1 MTTKRLSIPVTGMTC
16 TNCANTIT
24 RTLKRQEGVV
34 EANVNYA
41 NERAEIIYDPAML
54 KPLDLMQ
61 SIEAV
66 GYGVPEATVD
76 LPIAGMTCANCAM
89 TIERTLKRMDGVL
102 EATASYA
109 SESAHVRYLPTVVT
123 RSDMARRIDEIGY
136 KVIEPEAGA
145 AELDEDAEVRAR
157 NAELNDRKRRLI
169 VGIVLSS
176 IIMVLSMGHDFGLW
190 PHIPGYGWILLI
202 LTIPVQ
208 FWVGW
213 PFLSSAWKAAVKAH
227 TANMDTLV
235 TLGSLAAFSYSLVVL
250 VLGLDA
256 HLYFESA
263 AVIITLIM
271 VGKYLEARAKT
282 QAGDAIRKLL
292 SLQAKTARVIRAGSV
307 GDRPQQENGAG
318 SVADRPQQG
327 NGTGS
332 VADRPQQGNG
342 AGSVGDRPQQGIDEE
357 EIELPIDQVQVNDIV
372 IVRPGEKIPVDGIV
386 ISGQSAVDESLV
398 TGESL
403 PVDKG
408 PGDEVIGATLN
419 KSGSFRLRA
428 TKVGR
433 DSALAQIV
441 RMVQEAQGSR
451 APIQR
456 LVDRVAA
463 VFVPAVIGLAIVVF
477 LAWYFIGG
485 ADFTTAMLFAVSVLL
500 ISCPCA
506 LGLATPTAVMAG
518 AGVGA
523 ENGILIKDA
532 QALETAA
539 RLSTVVLDK
548 TGTITQGRPRVTD
561 VVIGERLAVNGE
573 RLTVNGERLTVNG
586 ERLAENGERLAENGE
601 RLVFTGHLLQL
612 AASAESVSE
621 HPLGQAIVDAAK
633 EQGLA
638 LSQPQAFQAVAG
650 GGIIAAVDGYEVM
663 VGTARLLVERGVALN
678 DLEREV
684 ARLQGEAK
692 TAMLVAING
701 QALGVIAVAD
711 TVKPTSRAAIDQ
723 LHTLGVRV
731 AMLTGDNRRT
741 AEAIAQ
747 QVGVDQILAE
757 VLPGEKAEEVKRL
770 QSAGAAAA
778 VAETVADHALV
789 AMVGDGIN
797 DAPALA
803 QADIGMAI
811 GTGTDVAIEAADV
824 VLMRGDLRSVP
835 QAIKLSRATMRGIKQ
850 NLFWAFFYNVL
861 AIPIAAGI
869 LVPFFGP
876 EYQLNPMIAAGA
888 MAFSSIFVVSNSLRL
903 RRMKLQEG

>member
-1 MTTKRLSIPVTGMTC
+1 MTC

-24 RTLKRQEGVV
+24 RTLKRKEGVV

-41 NERAEIIYDPAML
+41 NERAEIIYDPAVL
-54 KPLDLMQ
+54 KPLELMQ

-102 EATASYA
+102 DASVSYA
-109 SESAHVRYLPTVVT
+109 SEAAHVRYLPTAVT
-123 RSDMARRIDEIGY
+123 RGDMARRIDEVGY
-136 KVIEPEAGA
+136 KVIQVQAGQG
-145 AELDEDAEVRAR
+145 ELDEDAELRAR
-157 NAELNDRKRRLI
+157 MAELNDRKRRLI
-169 VGIVLSS
+169 VGIVLSTL
-176 IIMVLSMGHDFGLW
+176 IMVLSMGHDFGFI
-190 PHIPGYGWILLI
+190 PHFELRGWILLA

-213 PFLSSAWKAAVKAH
+213 PFLSSAWKAATKAH

-235 TLGSLAAFSYSLVVL
+235 SLGSLAAFSYSVVVL
-250 VLGLDA
+250 LLGLDA

-292 SLQAKTARVIRAGSV
+292 SLQAKTARVVR
-307 GDRPQQENGAG
+307 
-318 SVADRPQQG
+318 QG
-327 NGTGS
+327 
-332 VADRPQQGNG
+332 
-342 AGSVGDRPQQGIDEE
+342 E
-357 EIELPIDQVQVNDIV
+357 EIELPIDQVEVNDVV
-372 IVRPGEKIPVDGIV
+372 IVRPGEKVPVDGV
-386 ISGQSAVDESLV
+386 VLSGQSAVDESLV

-441 RMVQEAQGSR
+441 RMVQEAQGSK

-456 LVDRVAA
+456 LADRVAA
-463 VFVPAVIGLAIVVF
+463 VFVPAVLTLAIVVF
-477 LAWYFIGG
+477 LAWYFVGG
-485 ADFTTAMLFAVSVLL
+485 VGFTTAMLFAVSVLL

-523 ENGILIKDA
+523 ENGILVKNA
-532 QALETAA
+532 EVLETAA
-539 RLSTVVLDK
+539 QLHTVVLDK
-548 TGTITQGRPRVTD
+548 TGTITEGRPQVTD
-561 VVIGERLAVNGE
+561 IVNGE
-573 RLTVNGERLTVNG
+573 GGMMNDESGIPDSSFIIPHSSFLR
-586 ERLAENGERLAENGE
+586 
-601 RLVFTGHLLQL
+601 L

-621 HPLGQAIVDAAK
+621 HPLGQAIVEAARAK
-633 EQGLA
+633 GLA
-638 LSQPQAFQAVAG
+638 LSEPQSFQAVAG
-650 GGIIAAVDGYEVM
+650 GGIAAMVDGHEVVVGTLRLLSERGIAANGLESEV
-663 VGTARLLVERGVALN
+663 T
-678 DLEREV
+678 
-684 ARLQGEAK
+684 RLQGEAK
-692 TAMLVAING
+692 TAMLVAVDG
-701 QALGVIAVAD
+701 QAVGVIAVAD
-711 TVKPTSRAAIDQ
+711 TVKPTSKAAIDQ
-723 LHTLGVRV
+723 LHAQGVRV
-731 AMLTGDNRRT
+731 VMLTGDNQRT
-741 AEAIAQ
+741 AAAIAQ
-747 QVGVDQILAE
+747 QVGVDAILAE
-757 VLPGEKAEEVKRL
+757 VLPGEKADEVKRL
-770 QSAGAAAA
+770 QVAAGASQ
-778 VAETVADHALV
+778 VADTQANRSGAVPGHPII

-835 QAIKLSRATMRGIKQ
+835 QAIKLSKATMRGIKQ

-869 LVPFFGP
+869 LVPFLGP

-903 RRMKLQEG
+903 RRMKLQG

>member
-24 RTLKRQEGVV
+24 RTLKRREGVV

-41 NERAEIIYDPAML
+41 NERAEVIYDPAVL
-54 KPLDLMQ
+54 KPLDFVQ

-66 GYGVPEATVD
+66 GYGVPEATLD
-76 LPIAGMTCANCAM
+76 LPIAGMTCANCAA

-102 EATASYA
+102 DATVSYA
-109 SESAHVRYLPTVVT
+109 SEAAHVRYLPTAVT
-123 RSDMARRIDEIGY
+123 RGDMARRIGEVGY
-136 KVIEPEAGA
+136 KVIEAQAGA
-145 AELDEDAEVRAR
+145 GEAEEDAELRAR

-176 IIMVLSMGHDFGLW
+176 IIMLLSMGHDFGLI
-190 PHIPGYGWILLI
+190 PHIPGYGWILLA

-213 PFLSSAWKAAVKAH
+213 PFLSSAWKAATKAR

-235 TLGSLAAFSYSLVVL
+235 SMGSLAAFTYSVAVL
-250 VLGLDA
+250 LLGLDA

-292 SLQAKTARVIRAGSV
+292 SLQAKTARVVRQ
-307 GDRPQQENGAG
+307 D
-318 SVADRPQQG
+318 
-327 NGTGS
+327 
-332 VADRPQQGNG
+332 
-342 AGSVGDRPQQGIDEE
+342 E
-357 EIELPIDQVQVNDIV
+357 EIELPIDQVEVNDVV
-372 IVRPGEKIPVDGIV
+372 IVRPGEKIPVDGV
-386 ISGQSAVDESLV
+386 VLSGQSAVDESLV

-408 PGDEVIGATLN
+408 PGDEVIGATIN

-441 RMVQEAQGSR
+441 RMVQEAQGSK

-456 LVDRVAA
+456 LVDRVAS
-463 VFVPAVIGLAIVVF
+463 VFVPAVIVLAIVVF
-477 LAWYFIGG
+477 LAWYFVGG
-485 ADFTTAMLFAVSVLL
+485 VGFTTSMLFAVSVLL

-523 ENGILIKDA
+523 ENGILVKDA
-532 QALETAA
+532 QALETASH
-539 RLSTVVLDK
+539 LHTVVLDK
-548 TGTITQGRPRVTD
+548 TGTITEGRPRVTD
-561 VVIGERLAVNGE
+561 IVNDERGMMN
-573 RLTVNGERLTVNG
+573 
-586 ERLAENGERLAENGE
+586 AESGVRTPDSAFIVHHSSFL
-601 RLVFTGHLLQL
+601 RL

-621 HPLGQAIVDAAK
+621 HPLGQAIVEAAK
-633 EQGLA
+633 AEGLA
-638 LSQPQAFQAVAG
+638 LSEPQAFQAVAG
-650 GGIIAAVDGYEVM
+650 GGIVATVDGHEVV
-663 VGTARLLVERGVALN
+663 VGTLRLLRERNIALN
-678 DLEREV
+678 GLESEV

-692 TAMLVAING
+692 TAMVVAVDG
-701 QALGVIAVAD
+701 QAVGVIAVAD
-711 TVKPTSRAAIDQ
+711 TVKPTSKAAIDQ
-723 LHTLGVRV
+723 LHAQGVRV
-731 AMLTGDNRRT
+731 VMLTGDNQRT
-741 AEAIAQ
+741 ADAIAQ
-747 QVGVDQILAE
+747 QVGVDRVLAE
-757 VLPGEKAEEVKRL
+757 VLPGEKAAEVKRL
-770 QSAGAAAA
+770 QVAGGMLQVAAS
-778 VAETVADHALV
+778 ETDHRSPITDHALI

-835 QAIKLSRATMRGIKQ
+835 QAIKLSKATMAGIKQ

-869 LVPFFGP
+869 LVPFLGP

>member
-16 TNCANTIT
+16 TNCANTIS
-24 RTLKRQEGVV
+24 RTLKRKEGVV

-41 NERAEIIYDPAML
+41 NERAEVIYDPAVL

-66 GYGVPEATVD
+66 GYGVAEATLD

-102 EATASYA
+102 DASVSYA
-109 SESAHVRYLPTVVT
+109 SEAAHVRYLPTAVT
-123 RSDMARRIDEIGY
+123 RGDMARRIDEIGY
-136 KVIEPEAGA
+136 KVIQPEAGA
-145 AELDEDAEVRAR
+145 AELDEDAELRAR
-157 NAELNDRKRRLI
+157 NAELNDRKRRLT

-176 IIMVLSMGHDFGLW
+176 IIMVLSMGHDFGLL

-213 PFLSSAWKAAVKAH
+213 PFLSSAWKAATKAH

-235 TLGSLAAFSYSLVVL
+235 SMGSLAAFSYSVVVL

-292 SLQAKTARVIRAGSV
+292 SLQAKTARVVR
-307 GDRPQQENGAG
+307 
-318 SVADRPQQG
+318 QG
-327 NGTGS
+327 
-332 VADRPQQGNG
+332 
-342 AGSVGDRPQQGIDEE
+342 E
-357 EIELPIDQVQVNDIV
+357 EIELPIDQVEVNDVV

-386 ISGQSAVDESLV
+386 LSGQSAVDESMV

-408 PGDEVIGATLN
+408 PGDEVIGATIN

-441 RMVQEAQGSR
+441 RMVQEAQGSK

-456 LVDRVAA
+456 LVDRVAS
-463 VFVPAVIGLAIVVF
+463 VFVPAVIVFAVIVF

-485 ADFTTAMLFAVSVLL
+485 VGFTSAMLFAVAVLL

-523 ENGILIKDA
+523 ENGILVKDA

-539 RLSTVVLDK
+539 RLRTVVLDK
-548 TGTITQGRPRVTD
+548 TGTITEGRPRVTD
-561 VVIGERLAVNGE
+561 IVNDEGGMMNDE
-573 RLTVNGERLTVNG
+573 SGVRTPD
-586 ERLAENGERLAENGE
+586 A
-601 RLVFTGHLLQL
+601 LQPFSIHRSSFLRL
-612 AASAESVSE
+612 AASAECVSE
-621 HPLGQAIVDAAK
+621 HPLGQAIVEAARA
-633 EQGLA
+633 EGLA
-638 LSQPQAFQAVAG
+638 LSEPQAFQAVAG
-650 GGIIAAVDGYEVM
+650 GGVIAAVDGHEVM
-663 VGTARLLVERGVALN
+663 VGTARLLVERGVGLN
-678 DLEREV
+678 GLDEEV

-692 TAMLVAING
+692 TAMLVAVDG
-701 QALGVIAVAD
+701 QAVGVIAVAD
-711 TVKPTSRAAIDQ
+711 TVKPTSKAAIDQ
-723 LHTLGVRV
+723 LHALGVQV
-731 AMLTGDNRRT
+731 VMLTGDNQRT

-747 QVGVDQILAE
+747 QVGVDHVLAE
-757 VLPGEKAEEVKRL
+757 VLPGEKAEEVRRL
-770 QSAGAAAA
+770 QVAGG
-778 VAETVADHALV
+778 TLQVADSETNHQSTNPQSTNHPLV

-835 QAIKLSRATMRGIKQ
+835 QAIKLSMATMRGIKQ

-869 LVPFFGP
+869 LVPFLGP
-876 EYQLNPMIAAGA
+876 QYQLNPMIAAGA
-888 MAFSSIFVVSNSLRL
+888 MAFSSIFVVTNSLRL
-903 RRMKLQEG
+903 RRMKLQE

>member
-24 RTLKRQEGVV
+24 RTLKRTEGVV

-41 NERAEIIYDPAML
+41 NERAEIIYDPAVL
-54 KPLDLMQ
+54 QPAALMQ
-61 SIEAV
+61 RIEDV
-66 GYGVPEATVD
+66 GYGVAEATVD

-102 EATASYA
+102 DATVSYA
-109 SESAHVRYLPTVVT
+109 SEAAHVRYLPTAVT

-136 KVIEPEAGA
+136 KVIEAQAGA
-145 AELDEDAEVRAR
+145 GEAEEDAELRAR

-176 IIMVLSMGHDFGLW
+176 IIMVLSMGHDFGLI

-213 PFLSSAWKAAVKAH
+213 PFLNSAWKAATKAR

-235 TLGSLAAFSYSLVVL
+235 SMGSLAAFFYSVVVL

-292 SLQAKTARVIRAGSV
+292 SLQAKAARVVR
-307 GDRPQQENGAG
+307 
-318 SVADRPQQG
+318 QG
-327 NGTGS
+327 
-332 VADRPQQGNG
+332 
-342 AGSVGDRPQQGIDEE
+342 E
-357 EIELPIDQVQVNDIV
+357 EIELPIDQVEVNDVV

-386 ISGQSAVDESLV
+386 LSGQSAVDESLV

-408 PGDEVIGATLN
+408 PGDEVIGATIN

-441 RMVQEAQGSR
+441 RMVQEAQGSK

-456 LVDRVAA
+456 LVDQVAS

-485 ADFTTAMLFAVSVLL
+485 VGFTTAMLFAVSVLL

-523 ENGILIKDA
+523 ENGILVKDA

-539 RLSTVVLDK
+539 RLTTVVLDK
-548 TGTITQGRPRVTD
+548 TGTITEGRPRVTD
-561 VVIGERLAVNGE
+561 VVNDEGGMMNDESGLRTPDSSFIIHHSSFLR
-573 RLTVNGERLTVNG
+573 
-586 ERLAENGERLAENGE
+586 
-601 RLVFTGHLLQL
+601 L

-621 HPLGQAIVDAAK
+621 HPLGQAIVEAARA
-633 EQGLA
+633 QGLA
-638 LSQPQAFQAVAG
+638 LSEPQEFQAVAG
-650 GGIIAAVDGYEVM
+650 GGIKAMVDGQRVL
-663 VGTARLLVERGVALN
+663 VGTGRLLAEHGVALN
-678 DLEREV
+678 GLGEQV
-684 ARLQGEAK
+684 SRLQGEAK
-692 TAMLVAING
+692 TAMLVAVDG
-701 QALGVIAVAD
+701 QAVGVIAVAD
-711 TVKPTSRAAIDQ
+711 TVKPTSKAAIDQ
-723 LHTLGVRV
+723 LHALGVEV
-731 AMLTGDNRRT
+731 AMLTGDNQRT
-741 AEAIAQ
+741 ADAIAQ
-747 QVGVDQILAE
+747 QVGVDRVLAE
-757 VLPGEKAEEVKRL
+757 VLPSEKAEEVKRL
-770 QSAGAAAA
+770 QVAGGKSQAAASGTNHQSTNLPTSQ
-778 VAETVADHALV
+778 VI

-803 QADIGMAI
+803 VADIGMAI

-835 QAIKLSRATMRGIKQ
+835 QAIRLSKATMRGIKQ

-869 LVPFFGP
+869 LVPFLGP
-876 EYQLNPMIAAGA
+876 QYQLNPMIAAGA

>member
-24 RTLKRQEGVV
+24 RTLKRTEGVV

-41 NERAEIIYDPAML
+41 NERAEVVYDPALL
-54 KPLDLMQ
+54 KPSDLMQ

-66 GYGVPEATVD
+66 GYGVAEATLD

-89 TIERTLKRMDGVL
+89 TIERTLKRMDGVVD
-102 EATASYA
+102 ASASYA

-123 RSDMARRIDEIGY
+123 RGDIARRIDEIGY
-136 KVIEPEAGA
+136 KVIQPQAGE
-145 AELDEDAEVRAR
+145 AELDEDVEVRAR
-157 NAELNDRKRRLI
+157 NAELNDRKRRLT
-169 VGIVLSS
+169 VGIVLST
-176 IIMVLSMGHDFGLW
+176 IIMALSMGHDFGLW

-213 PFLSSAWKAAVKAH
+213 PFLSSAWKAATKAR

-235 TLGSLAAFSYSLVVL
+235 AMGSLAAFLYSLAVL
-250 VLGLDA
+250 LLGLDA

-292 SLQAKTARVIRAGSV
+292 SLQAKTARVVR
-307 GDRPQQENGAG
+307 
-318 SVADRPQQG
+318 QG
-327 NGTGS
+327 
-332 VADRPQQGNG
+332 
-342 AGSVGDRPQQGIDEE
+342 E
-357 EIELPIDQVQVNDIV
+357 EIELPIDQVEVNDV
-372 IVRPGEKIPVDGIV
+372 VVVRPGEKIPVDGV
-386 ISGQSAVDESLV
+386 VLSGQSAVDESLV

-408 PGDEVIGATLN
+408 PGDEVIGATIN

-463 VFVPAVIGLAIVVF
+463 VFVPAVITLALVVF

-485 ADFTTAMLFAVSVLL
+485 VGFTTSMLFAVSVLL

-523 ENGILIKDA
+523 ENGILVKDA

-548 TGTITQGRPRVTD
+548 TGTITEGRPRVTD
-561 VVIGERLAVNGE
+561 IVNGE
-573 RLTVNGERLTVNG
+573 RLSVNGERLSVNG
-586 ERLAENGERLAENGE
+586 DQTPITDHGSPITDHGSPITDHGSPITVHRSP
-601 RLVFTGHLLQL
+601 FTVHLLRL

-621 HPLGQAIVDAAK
+621 HPLGQAIVEAARA
-633 EQGLA
+633 EGLA
-638 LSQPQAFQAVAG
+638 LSEPQDFQAVAG
-650 GGIIAAVDGYEVM
+650 GGITATVDGHQVV
-663 VGTARLLVERGVALN
+663 VGTLRLLAERGVALN
-678 DLEREV
+678 GLEADV

-692 TAMLVAING
+692 TAMLVAVDG
-701 QALGVIAVAD
+701 QAMGVIAVAD
-711 TVKPTSRAAIDQ
+711 TVKPTSKAAIDQ
-723 LHTLGVRV
+723 LHALGIQVV
-731 AMLTGDNRRT
+731 MLTGDNQRT

-747 QVGVDQILAE
+747 QVGVDAILAE

-770 QSAGAAAA
+770 QVAGGASQ
-778 VAETVADHALV
+778 VTDSETDHRSPITAHPLV

-835 QAIKLSRATMRGIKQ
+835 QAIKLSQATMRGIKQ

-869 LVPFFGP
+869 LVPFLGP

-903 RRMKLQEG
+903 RRMKLQG

>member
-1 MTTKRLSIPVTGMTC
+1 
-16 TNCANTIT
+16 
-24 RTLKRQEGVV
+24 
-34 EANVNYA
+34 
-41 NERAEIIYDPAML
+41 
-54 KPLDLMQ
+54 
-61 SIEAV
+61 
-66 GYGVPEATVD
+66 
-76 LPIAGMTCANCAM
+76 
-89 TIERTLKRMDGVL
+89 
-102 EATASYA
+102 
-109 SESAHVRYLPTVVT
+109 
-123 RSDMARRIDEIGY
+123 
-136 KVIEPEAGA
+136 
-145 AELDEDAEVRAR
+145 
-157 NAELNDRKRRLI
+157 
-169 VGIVLSS
+169 
-176 IIMVLSMGHDFGLW
+176 
-190 PHIPGYGWILLI
+190 
-202 LTIPVQ
+202 
-208 FWVGW
+208 
-213 PFLSSAWKAAVKAH
+213 
-227 TANMDTLV
+227 MDTLV
-235 TLGSLAAFSYSLVVL
+235 SLGSLAAFSYSVVVL

-282 QAGDAIRKLL
+282 QTGDAIRKLL
-292 SLQAKTARVIRAGSV
+292 NLQAKTARVVRGSV
-307 GDRPQQENGAG
+307 GDRPEQE
-318 SVADRPQQG
+318 V
-327 NGTGS
+327 
-332 VADRPQQGNG
+332 
-342 AGSVGDRPQQGIDEE
+342 
-357 EIELPIDQVQVNDIV
+357 ELPIDQVEVNDVV
-372 IVRPGEKIPVDGIV
+372 IVRPGEKVPVDGV
-386 ISGQSAVDESLV
+386 VLSGQSAVDESMV

-441 RMVQEAQGSR
+441 RMVQEAQGSK

-463 VFVPAVIGLAIVVF
+463 VFVPAVLILAVVVF

-485 ADFTTAMLFAVSVLL
+485 VGFTTAMLFAVSVLL

-523 ENGILIKDA
+523 ENGILVKDA

-539 RLSTVVLDK
+539 HLHTVVLDK
-548 TGTITQGRPRVTD
+548 TGTITEGRPRVTD
-561 VVIGERLAVNGE
+561 IVNDEGGMM
-573 RLTVNGERLTVNG
+573 N
-586 ERLAENGERLAENGE
+586 AESGLRTLDSSFIIPPSSFL
-601 RLVFTGHLLQL
+601 RL

-621 HPLGQAIVDAAK
+621 HPLGQAIVEAAK
-633 EQGLA
+633 AQGLA
-638 LSQPQAFQAVAG
+638 LSEPQAFQAVAG
-650 GGIIAAVDGYEVM
+650 GGIIAAVDGHEVM
-663 VGTARLLVERGVALN
+663 VGTTRLLVERGVALN
-678 DLEREV
+678 GWEQQV
-684 ARLQGEAK
+684 VRLQGEAK
-692 TAMLVAING
+692 TAMLVAIDG
-701 QALGVIAVAD
+701 VAAGVIAVAD

-723 LHTLGVRV
+723 LHAQGVRV
-731 AMLTGDNRRT
+731 VMLTGDNRRT

-747 QVGVDQILAE
+747 QVGVDAVLAE
-757 VLPGEKAEEVKRL
+757 VLPGEKADEVKRL
-770 QSAGAAAA
+770 QVAGGTLQ
-778 VAETVADHALV
+778 VAGVQADHPV
-789 AMVGDGIN
+789 TQSPNPSVIAMVGDGIN

-835 QAIKLSRATMRGIKQ
+835 QAIKLSKATMRGIKQ

-869 LVPFFGP
+869 LVPLLGP

>member
-1 MTTKRLSIPVTGMTC
+1 MTTKRLSLPVTGMTC
-16 TNCANTIT
+16 TNCANTIS
-24 RTLKRQEGVV
+24 RTLKRTEGVV

-41 NERAEIIYDPAML
+41 NERAEIIYDPAVL

-66 GYGVPEATVD
+66 GYGVPEATLD

-102 EATASYA
+102 DATVSYA
-109 SESAHVRYLPTVVT
+109 SEAAHVRYLPTAVT
-123 RSDMARRIDEIGY
+123 RGDMARRIGEVGY
-136 KVIEPEAGA
+136 KVIEAQAGEGKTA
-145 AELDEDAEVRAR
+145 EDAELKARTAELD
-157 NAELNDRKRRLI
+157 DRKRRLT
-169 VGIVLSS
+169 VGVVLST
-176 IIMVLSMGHDFGLW
+176 IIMVLSMGHDFGLI
-190 PHIPGYGWILLI
+190 PHFPGYGWLLLF

-213 PFLSSAWKAAVKAH
+213 PFLSSAWKAATKAH

-235 TLGSLAAFSYSLVVL
+235 SMGSLAAFTYSVVVL

-292 SLQAKTARVIRAGSV
+292 SLQAKTARVVRGSV
-307 GDRPQQENGAG
+307 GDRPEQ
-318 SVADRPQQG
+318 
-327 NGTGS
+327 
-332 VADRPQQGNG
+332 
-342 AGSVGDRPQQGIDEE
+342 
-357 EIELPIDQVQVNDIV
+357 EIELPIDQVEVNDVV
-372 IVRPGEKIPVDGIV
+372 IVRPGEKIPVDGVV

-408 PGDEVIGATLN
+408 PGDEVIGATIN

-441 RMVQEAQGSR
+441 RMVQEAQGSK

-456 LVDRVAA
+456 LVDRVAS
-463 VFVPAVIGLAIVVF
+463 VFVPAVIVLAIVVF
-477 LAWYFIGG
+477 LAWYFVGG
-485 ADFTTAMLFAVSVLL
+485 VGFTTSMLFAVSVLL

-523 ENGILIKDA
+523 ENGILVKDA

-539 RLSTVVLDK
+539 RLTTVVLDK
-548 TGTITQGRPRVTD
+548 TGTITEGRPRVTD
-561 VVIGERLAVNGE
+561 IVNAERGMMNDESGV
-573 RLTVNGERLTVNG
+573 RSPDSSFIIPRSS
-586 ERLAENGERLAENGE
+586 
-601 RLVFTGHLLQL
+601 LLRL

-621 HPLGQAIVDAAK
+621 HPLGQAIVEAAK
-633 EQGLA
+633 AQGLA
-638 LSQPQAFQAVAG
+638 LSGPQDFQAVAG
-650 GGIIAAVDGYEVM
+650 GGIVATVDGQRVL
-663 VGTARLLVERGVALN
+663 VGTGRLLAEHGVALN
-678 DLEREV
+678 GLGEQV
-684 ARLQGEAK
+684 SRLQGEAK
-692 TAMLVAING
+692 TAMLVAVDG
-701 QALGVIAVAD
+701 QAVGVIAVAD
-711 TVKPTSRAAIDQ
+711 TVKPTSKAAIEQ
-723 LHTLGVRV
+723 LHALGVQV
-731 AMLTGDNRRT
+731 AMLTGDNQRT

-747 QVGVDQILAE
+747 QVGVDRVLAE
-757 VLPGEKAEEVKRL
+757 VLPGEKAAEVKRL
-770 QSAGAAAA
+770 QVVAQHPGERSSERAGGTSQ
-778 VAETVADHALV
+778 VARPGTNHQSSSHPVTQSPSHPV
-789 AMVGDGIN
+789 IAMVGDGIN

-835 QAIKLSRATMRGIKQ
+835 QAIKLSKATMRGIKQ

-869 LVPFFGP
+869 LVPFLGP

-888 MAFSSIFVVSNSLRL
+888 MAFSSIFVVTNSLRL
-903 RRMKLQEG
+903 RRMKLQG